1 MIWKELDES
10 LIFTNLHAKTN
21 TEVMEQLGET
31 LIKEGYAKES
41 YIQALITR
49 EQEFS
54 TGLDV
59 DGVGVAIPH
68 TDVSHVIKPG
78 IAIAV
83 LEKPIDFIQMGSDD
97 DHVQVEIIF
106 MLAVVNPSEHLGQ
119 LQKILAVIQD
129 TAVLNKLLNVKDTK
143 EIIEVIKEKEQTL

>member
-1 MIWKELDES
+1 
-10 LIFTNLHAKTN
+10 
-21 TEVMEQLGET
+21 
-31 LIKEGYAKES
+31 
-41 YIQALITR
+41 
-49 EQEFS
+49 
-54 TGLDV
+54 
-59 DGVGVAIPH
+59 
-68 TDVSHVIKPG
+68 
-78 IAIAV
+78 
-83 LEKPIDFIQMGSDD
+83 MGSDD